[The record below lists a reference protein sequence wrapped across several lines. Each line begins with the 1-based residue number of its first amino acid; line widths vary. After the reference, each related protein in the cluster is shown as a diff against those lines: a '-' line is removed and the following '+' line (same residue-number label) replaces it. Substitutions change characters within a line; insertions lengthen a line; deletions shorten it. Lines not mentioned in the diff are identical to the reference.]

1 MERLARVDEQ
11 DLVDDGIVST
21 TSLDV
26 EIEGM
31 NITLKEYFEAQRPPD
46 LPDLTDLA

>member
-1 MERLARVDEQ
+1 MARLARVEQ
-11 DLVDDGIVST
+11 QVLVDEGKVST

-31 NITLKEYFEAQRPPD
+31 NMTLAEYFEAQRPPD